1 MKTPLEG
8 GLLNK
13 SKSFEIRPFFLNTN
27 NRRNYISTMLQVCT
41 ELLRITCKNEKL
53 SGFATK
59 KNQYQAIA
67 LLPELAKILQG
78 FFFVT
83 IGNFHN

>member
-1 MKTPLEG
+1 MKTPFKG
-8 GLLNK
+8 SLLNK

-27 NRRNYISTMLQVCT
+27 NPRNCISTMLQVFT
-41 ELLRITCKNEKL
+41 DLLRITCKNEKL

-67 LLPELAKILQG
+67 LLPELAKNIARFLCNYRKIP
-78 FFFVT
+78 F
-83 IGNFHN
+83 